1 MKKVILSIAV
11 VLSLAK
17 ADSFAQKI
25 FFTRNGHVDFFSAAK
40 LEDIKADNDKV
51 TSIINTT
58 TGEIEFSILNTAFQ
72 FEKQLMQEH
81 FNENYM
87 ETPKFPKSIFRGK
100 ITNLD
105 KINFQADGSYPA
117 EVTGDLTIHGVTK
130 SVTTTGTIIVKDGK
144 FRAQSS
150 FTVKPEDYGIKIPNL
165 VRDNIAKDIKITI
178 DNSYE
183 PFNK

>member
-1 MKKVILSIAV
+1 MKKIILSIAV
-11 VLSLAK
+11 LLTFAMS
-17 ADSFAQKI
+17 DSFAQKI
-25 FFTRNGHVDFFSAAK
+25 FFTRNGHIDFFSSAK

-58 TGEIEFSILNTAFQ
+58 TGEIEFSVLTIAFQ
-72 FEKQLMQEH
+72 FKKQLMQEH

-87 ETPKFPKSIFRGK
+87 ETPKFPKSTFKGK
-100 ITNLD
+100 IMNLD
-105 KINFQADGSYPA
+105 KINFQADGTYPA

-130 SVTTTGTIIVKDGK
+130 TITTTGTIVVKDGK
-144 FRAQSS
+144 FKAQSS

-165 VRDNIAKDIKITI
+165 VRDNIARDIKVTI
-178 DNSYE
+178 DNNYE